1 MKRSLSIPLWLMA
14 ILAFLVSSCGS
25 NETKTEEKTADS
37 AAAATPATETTKP
50 STIST
55 EPQNMMITTHKVK
68 DFDAWLKSYES
79 HDSLRLANGIH
90 SYVIGR
96 EVKDP
101 NMVLVAVKID
111 DVEKAKAFSK
121 NSSLK
126 QAMQKGGVIGVPKF
140 RFTTIVFRDSAQIDT
155 KVRSYTSLTVKDWD
169 HWQKSFDSTRAVP
182 TDNGLIVRAYGHDID
197 DNHKVVL
204 VTAITDSA
212 KASAYWKSDML
223 KQRRAAS
230 GAGEPTR
237 FIYEQV
243 KRY

>member
-1 MKRSLSIPLWLMA
+1 MIA
-14 ILAFLVSSCGS
+14 VS
-25 NETKTEEKTADS
+25 
-37 AAAATPATETTKP
+37 
-50 STIST
+50 
-55 EPQNMMITTHKVK
+55 
-68 DFDAWLKSYES
+68 
-79 HDSLRLANGIH
+79 
-90 SYVIGR
+90 
-96 EVKDP
+96 
-101 NMVLVAVKID
+101 
-111 DVEKAKAFSK
+111 
-121 NSSLK
+121 
-126 QAMQKGGVIGVPKF
+126 KF